1 MIFRL
6 VLLSITTII
15 FSLSTAAARAEVIA
29 RVAVLPFEVYTNA
42 STASLKDTIANELS
56 SRLAQE
62 EGIAVVDQTRIK
74 DILDSKTSFSF
85 NEVALRSIAE
95 KLEVPFLVL
104 GSMTKIGE
112 NLSLDT
118 YLFTTQGSSSF
129 SKDFTEGKNLNS
141 LIKKMA
147 QKISS
152 RILVTARASSED
164 QEPEATEK
172 PSLREP
178 EGRTD
183 EGTADLSSPAVPEEQ
198 EGAEVVAKESVQSE
212 VEENTPVAGALP
224 PEPLADAV
232 ADQPHTVPGKEIAG
246 DEVAEATAKEGTP
259 LVPKAQEGAEV
270 VAKENVQ
277 SEVEENT
284 PVAGALPP
292 EPLADA
298 VADQPHT
305 VPDKKIAGD
314 EADEATAEEGS
325 QLIPEEQVIPEVL
338 KDPEE
343 SVIEDG
349 DTATVAGLPK
359 EDSDH
364 SSEQP
369 KKSDKKKRKDT
380 SLSSPFSTMKPIQIT
395 SKSMEADNK
404 KNMVTFK
411 GNVVVKQED
420 IVIISDIMKVAY
432 ESKGGI
438 SRVEA
443 SGNVKMSQED
453 RIATGKKLVFYNREQ
468 KIVMTGNAKIWQGD
482 NLISCEKVTVLL
494 EEDKIFF
501 EGTVDSIIYPKS
513 IQAQD
518 SEKTQ
523 QVEALTLPPHDPTS
537 ENEVREENV
546 VPLRKGEDS
555 LQDASH

>member
-1 MIFRL
+1 MIVRP
-6 VLLSITTII
+6 VLLSIVTII
-15 FSLSTAAARAEVIA
+15 FSLGTAAARAEVTT

-56 SRLAQE
+56 SHLAQE
-62 EGIAVVDQTRIK
+62 EGIAVVDQARIK

-129 SKDFTEGKNLNS
+129 SKDFTEGKNLTS
-141 LIKKMA
+141 LIKIMA
-147 QKISS
+147 QKISA
-152 RILVTARASSED
+152 RMLVTARAASAG
-164 QEPEATEK
+164 QEPEGAEM
-172 PSLREP
+172 PFFREP
-178 EGRTD
+178 D
-183 EGTADLSSPAVPEEQ
+183 EPAGEATAGEDNPPVPEEQ
-198 EGAEVVAKESVQSE
+198 AGPEGVAEERVQSE
-212 VEENTPVAGALP
+212 AEENTPVAGALP
-224 PEPLADAV
+224 PKPVTDTV

-246 DEVAEATAKEGTP
+246 DE
-259 LVPKAQEGAEV
+259 
-270 VAKENVQ
+270 
-277 SEVEENT
+277 
-284 PVAGALPP
+284 
-292 EPLADA
+292 
-298 VADQPHT
+298 
-305 VPDKKIAGD
+305 
-314 EADEATAEEGS
+314 ADEAPAEEGS
-325 QLIPEEQVIPEVL
+325 PPIPEEQVNPEVL
-338 KDPEE
+338 KDPAE
-343 SVIEDG
+343 SVVDDG

-359 EDSDH
+359 GDADH

-369 KKSDKKKRKDT
+369 HTSDKKKRKDT

-404 KNMVTFK
+404 KNMVTFT

-420 IVIISDIMKVAY
+420 IVILSDIMKVAY
-432 ESKGGI
+432 EAKGGI

-443 SGNVKMSQED
+443 SGNVKMSQEN
-453 RIATGKKLVFYNREQ
+453 RIATGRKLVFYNPEQ

-494 EEDKIFF
+494 GEDKIFF

-523 QVEALTLPPHDPTS
+523 QVEPLPFPPQGPAS
-537 ENEVREENV
+537 ENEVREESAL
-546 VPLRKGEDS
+546 PPGEGEDA
-555 LQDASH
+555 LKDASH

>member
-56 SRLAQE
+56 SHLAQE

-152 RILVTARASSED
+152 RILVTARASSEG

-198 EGAEVVAKESVQSE
+198 EGAEVVAKENVQSE

-246 DEVAEATAKEGTP
+246 DEAD
-259 LVPKAQEGAEV
+259 KA
-270 VAKENVQ
+270 
-277 SEVEENT
+277 
-284 PVAGALPP
+284 
-292 EPLADA
+292 LAD
-298 VADQPHT
+298 
-305 VPDKKIAGD
+305 
-314 EADEATAEEGS
+314 EGS

-537 ENEVREENV
+537 ENEVREENA

>member
-56 SRLAQE
+56 SHLAQE

-74 DILDSKTSFSF
+74 DILDSKTPFSF

-183 EGTADLSSPAVPEEQ
+183 EGTADVSSPAVPEEQ

-212 VEENTPVAGALP
+212 VEESTPVAGALP

-343 SVIEDG
+343 SIIEDG

-369 KKSDKKKRKDT
+369 KKSDKKKRDT

-513 IQAQD
+513 IQEQD
-518 SEKTQ
+518 SGKKQ
-523 QVEALTLPPHDPTS
+523 QVEALTLPLDEPPS
-537 ENEVREENV
+537 GNEVREEDAI
-546 VPLRKGEDS
+546 PPREGKGS
-555 LQDASH
+555 LKDASP